1 MELAQQF
8 FPPGVVQVLSGDD
21 SLGPWL
27 TEHADVDKISF
38 TGSTAT
44 GKRVM
49 QSAAG
54 TLKRITLE
62 LGGNDPA
69 IVCEDVDIESTAQK
83 IATLAF
89 ANSGQI
95 CVTIK
100 RIYIQDTIFTEFRD
114 AMVRH
119 TKTLKV
125 GNGLDPGTSQGP
137 VQNAMQYE
145 RVQGFFKD
153 IESER
158 WNVATGGEKSS
169 EAKGYFITPTI
180 IDSPAD
186 DSRIVVEE
194 PFGKT
199 LPLSPQNQNLS
210 ELTTHNTLITSQL
223 VTILTIFIGPIVP
236 ILSWNAESEVLA
248 RANNTKMGLGASVW
262 TRNLE
267 QGRRIAEQLESGSVW
282 INTHLEVSPYAPFG
296 GHKQSGIGSEWGNSG
311 LKAFCNVQTLF
322 LEK

>member
-27 TEHADVDKISF
+27 TEHDDVDKISF

-49 QSAAG
+49 KSAAG

-69 IVCEDVDIESTAQK
+69 IICEDVDIESTAQK

-95 CVTIK
+95 CLAIK
-100 RIYIQDTIFTEFRD
+100 RIYIQDTIFAEFRD

-125 GNGLDPGTSQGP
+125 GNGLDSDTSQGP

-153 IESER
+153 IESEK
-158 WNVATGGEKSS
+158 WNVAVGGEKSPHT
-169 EAKGYFITPTI
+169 KGYFITPTI

-194 PFGKT
+194 PFGK
-199 LPLSPQNQNLS
+199 LPLKNIIPICRISPLQ
-210 ELTTHNTLITSQL
+210 
-223 VTILTIFIGPIVP
+223 
-236 ILSWNAESEVLA
+236 
-248 RANNTKMGLGASVW
+248 
-262 TRNLE
+262 
-267 QGRRIAEQLESGSVW
+267 
-282 INTHLEVSPYAPFG
+282 PYR
-296 GHKQSGIGSEWGNSG
+296 S
-311 LKAFCNVQTLF
+311 
-322 LEK
+322 